1 MRIIDKTPK
10 VSRRNFLAGGG
21 AAAAL
26 VVSGSA
32 VMCPVEAW
40 GLDVKVLK
48 PETMHT
54 LIKLA
59 RDIYPHDRLGDRFY
73 AIAMKGYDEAGQK
86 ADAEAFV
93 AKLDAKAKAVNGAA
107 YADHQW
113 EATRSELL
121 RELQGDAFF
130 QKVRGG
136 LVTGLYN
143 QPEVWPLFGYEG
155 ESASKGGYVNRGF
168 GDIDWL

>member
-10 VSRRNFLAGGG
+10 VSRRNFIAGGG
-21 AAAAL
+21 AVAAI
-26 VVSGSA
+26 VISGSA

-40 GLDVKVLK
+40 ALDVKVLK
-48 PETMHT
+48 PETMRT

-73 AIAMKGYDEAGQK
+73 AIAMKGYDDAAQK
-86 ADAEAFV
+86 DGAEAFV
-93 AKLDAKAKAVNGAA
+93 AKLDAKAKLVNGVA
-107 YADHQW
+107 YADQPW
-113 EATRSELL
+113 EAPRSELL